1 MIDTYRLNKL
11 WPQNSGVQ
19 GAVIWFSCG
28 EFDEDR
34 GELGPRIRVVRHG
47 RTRAIEITLDDP
59 PRVLGE
65 LPEEVRNAAVE
76 WVLLNRDA
84 LLRHWIDETSTIECL
99 QELVR
104 LGGVLGR

>member
-1 MIDTYRLNKL
+1 VIDTYHLSNL

-28 EFDEDR
+28 EFDPEH

-65 LPEEVRNAAVE
+65 LPQEVRNATVE
-76 WVLLNRDA
+76 WVRVNRAA
-84 LLRHWIDETSTIECL
+84 LLRHWSDQTDTSECL